1 MLLPPNLSRHP
12 SASRRAPHSR
22 CRPYISRGKGEGSV
36 YGGPPCTSKLA
47 TQFQGAVS
55 DRAISGLLSAG
66 EGPGPRRCAPTAG
79 GPVGPRG
86 GGGPGGGGGQART
99 DRRTHAYPHR
109 RRPSLVPTFTY
120 TVQPRYREHPVGTSP
135 WDARLLSPRA
145 SPAAGLES
153 GRACV
158 LQGGEC
164 EDPRWVWHTSAA
176 GDTLLCHIQMSQPF
190 LLLNWPAHL
199 KRPRRH
205 RAALNPLHYGD

>member
-1 MLLPPNLSRHP
+1 M
-12 SASRRAPHSR
+12 
-22 CRPYISRGKGEGSV
+22 
-36 YGGPPCTSKLA
+36 YGGPLCTSKLA

-66 EGPGPRRCAPTAG
+66 EGPGPRRCAPTAW
-79 GPVGPRG
+79 GPQGPRG
-86 GGGPGGGGGQART
+86 SGGPGRGGGQART

-120 TVQPRYREHPVGTSP
+120 TVQPRYLEQHVSTPG
-135 WDARLLSPRA
+135 WAARRLSPCA
-145 SPAAGLES
+145 PPAAGRDS
-153 GRACV
+153 GKACV
-158 LQGGEC
+158 LQGGKSEA
-164 EDPRWVWHTSAA
+164 PRRAWHTSAA